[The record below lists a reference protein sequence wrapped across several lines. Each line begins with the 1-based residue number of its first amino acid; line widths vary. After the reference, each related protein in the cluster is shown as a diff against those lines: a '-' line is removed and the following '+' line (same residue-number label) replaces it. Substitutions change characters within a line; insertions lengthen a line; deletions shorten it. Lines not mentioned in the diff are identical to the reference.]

1 MMTLGDFAL
10 GSPSPRRASARIITK
25 EVDGELFTGSVIM
38 RWSTADTLY
47 LESLRAITRGGGRTT
62 LEAVIEVADKN
73 GINLALFAQPYDAN
87 RCTVRMTKKK
97 LIAWYERFG
106 FEHRTN
112 GFMVRR
118 PLTK

>member
-1 MMTLGDFAL
+1 MTKLGDFAL
-10 GSPSPRRASARIITK
+10 GSPSPRRESARIITK
-25 EVDGELFTGSVIM
+25 VVDEVEFTGSVIM

-47 LESLRAITRGGGRTT
+47 LESLRAITRGGGKTT

-73 GINLALFAQPYDAN
+73 QVNLALFAQPYDAN

>member
-1 MMTLGDFAL
+1 MTTLGDFAL
-10 GSPSPRRASARIITK
+10 GTPSPRRADARLITK
-25 EVDGELFTGSVIM
+25 VIDEVEFTGSVIM

-47 LESLRAITRGGGRTT
+47 LESLRAITRGGGKTT
-62 LEAVIEVADKN
+62 LDAVIEVADRN
-73 GINLALFAQPYDAN
+73 QVNLALFAQPYDAN